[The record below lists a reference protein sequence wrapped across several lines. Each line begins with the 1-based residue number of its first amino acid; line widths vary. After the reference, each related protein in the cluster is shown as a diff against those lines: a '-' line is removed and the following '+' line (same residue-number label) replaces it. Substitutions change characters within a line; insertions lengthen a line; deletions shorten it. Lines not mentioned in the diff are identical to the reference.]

1 MPRCPYCEV
10 MQKKKFFSVHTCT
23 KCGKQYASSM
33 LTTKKELE
41 SCKLYS
47 RVEEIIGKYNKF
59 QYRRLFVEFMSD
71 EMRKAIL
78 KSYENKEKVWEWIDD
93 ASSENIKLRE
103 EEKRKKYEKE
113 GIIYQS
119 KKTSWGIRNNE
130 K

>member
-1 MPRCPYCEV
+1 MSLCPYCET
-10 MQKKKFFSVHTCT
+10 MQRKKEYEKKFSVHTCT

-33 LTTKKELE
+33 LTTKKELD
-41 SCKLYS
+41 SLKLYN

-103 EEKRKKYEKE
+103 SAKKEKYAKE
-113 GIIYQS
+113 GIIYQE
-119 KKTSWGIRNNE
+119 RQVE
-130 K
+130 R